1 MTLFNSESDKELWIK
16 LNAERQIEWEKG
28 LKYLDK
34 ETQTYKPTLQA
45 SNPRTMYEA
54 LEISRNQCEYDE
66 KNGTLRYT
74 LEQLLILNRNELEEI
89 DNKRHQEWCRK
100 FESLK

>member
-1 MTLFNSESDKELWIK
+1 MTLFNSESDRELWIR

-45 SNPRTMYEA
+45 LNPRTMYEA
-54 LEISRNQCEYDE
+54 LDISRGQCEDDE

-74 LEQLLILNRNELEEI
+74 LEQLLTLNRDELEGI
-89 DNKRHQEWCRK
+89 DNIRHQEWCRK
-100 FESLK
+100 FELLK